1 MQRTPGVTA
10 VGAMEHIMDAKDHV
24 KRDILH
30 FFRTY
35 KAQTISRDFGPFEVH
50 TRGYSTQWK
59 DALQAAL
66 DDLAAEGLMEMQG
79 RKLVLTAQGR
89 EKVLS

>member
-1 MQRTPGVTA
+1 MKHTR
-10 VGAMEHIMDAKDHV
+10 DATEHV
-24 KRDILH
+24 KRDILQ

-35 KAQTISRDFGPFEVH
+35 KAQTISRDFGPFEIH
-50 TRGYSTQWK
+50 IRGYKAQWK

-66 DDLAAEGLMEMQG
+66 DDLTGAGLLEMQG